1 MHCTA
6 VSQDCKSILSTSSR
20 SSQWLKL
27 QVVFLL
33 ILHIGTTKGKVSHYQ
48 ECKSICTWRWIS
60 ELPTS
65 ETLLVEVNNKPV
77 FTITSCE
84 LAGWES
90 PNCGC
95 TAIAIHRYNADIST
109 FILFCSECLGI
120 RFYFL
125 DALAS
130 LDFKLWVSQSVTFF
144 SNSKVQST
152 SWGLMYAKDM
162 KRVVSKIPNA

>member
-65 ETLLVEVNNKPV
+65 ETLVVEVNIKPV
-77 FTITSCE
+77 FTMTSCE
-84 LAGWES
+84 LASWES

-95 TAIAIHRYNADIST
+95 TAFAIHPYNADLST
-109 FILFCSECLGI
+109 FTISCSECQGI
-120 RFYFL
+120 RFYF
-125 DALAS
+125 
-130 LDFKLWVSQSVTFF
+130 FF
-144 SNSKVQST
+144 IL
-152 SWGLMYAKDM
+152 SWKEYYNDTISSIQFILT
-162 KRVVSKIPNA
+162 